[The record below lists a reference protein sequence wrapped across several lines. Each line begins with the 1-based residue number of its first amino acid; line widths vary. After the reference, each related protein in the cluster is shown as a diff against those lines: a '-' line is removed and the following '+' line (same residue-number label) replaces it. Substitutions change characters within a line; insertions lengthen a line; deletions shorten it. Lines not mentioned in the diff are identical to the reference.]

1 MTDIGNFDGVKV
13 SQMLSKVTKILGKA
27 TTISQ
32 DDSDAQMDTGSE
44 FEGDDDYEGLDSED
58 GHLDGNGWS
67 PGSPSPQPTPHVGPA
82 SARVDDS
89 ASMRALNSR
98 IRRDLRIA
106 KSAGFR
112 VGHIGPLLHN
122 CPDAFVTI
130 SCRVAKLGISEEAL
144 QAWDLDQSLYFLVL
158 IRYKSGYKTL
168 ERLIGGDSVVSR
180 NVEIRVGLS
189 HNYKIQI
196 VQAIDAFSQLKQNRK
211 ENKSTKSQNANFE
224 GLYPLFIGG
233 PLEELLNER
242 LVTIL
247 KYRLEKGLS
256 WGGSERFYS
265 DYQGAIVGTSDYIE
279 SNYWEDDSES
289 TKIFPPIVTADHL
302 AESPAELSFPLMT
315 MQFALRHLVRCTEFC
330 LVCHCK
336 VDMDFEALKPYVCSK
351 PLCLYQ
357 YMALG
362 FGPSIEHEIIS
373 QPHVVDLL
381 VSFCYS
387 SACSQRLSGFPVGM
401 GLIVPHPA
409 LWPARVPQSPYNPL
423 TLETPLYAATPASK
437 HGYGYPGAASAGGAL
452 VAQKSS
458 SGRTEPRRRSAKFDH
473 RTMELLF
480 PPGEKILRIGQ
491 WICLHLVSKD
501 PETPVHCRV
510 IEVLY
515 PVVRLGTPIHFK
527 EARSQMTRQPSQL
540 PQQQTGHQT
549 HATTHNESVGVSA
562 SQQFYPSPYG
572 HGVRSAPTPACTP
585 PPPSVLSEVEFT
597 IYDQNFD
604 DLEPTDKLTTICM
617 LLNTLPSVT
626 EMKMYL
632 QSKNGIDTSLRTWH
646 DRISPAALGMLRWII
661 ASNRSCLIQVDDI
674 DKAATKSI
682 NKSEERVSGM
692 PQWMQFRFAQGAPD
706 KEQRFLY
713 SVRQEATNPKHPT
726 IFAWHGSPISNW
738 HGIVREGLHFRET
751 VNGRAFGNGVY
762 HAKDVSTSLSY
773 SGSHRYASLI
783 TGSGASWPQ
792 SELGITEAIA
802 LNEIVNAPDQF
813 VSKYPYLVVSQLD
826 WIQSRYLFVKC
837 SLLSTEMENKH
848 PTKVYEQDPT
858 WAPTGACGEKIAIP
872 ITVVSKSRRPAPKT
886 VKTGNKKAKIGA
898 SEDDAILLSDDT
910 EVEDLA
916 ILLSDEE
923 NKPTK
928 KDQSAT
934 KKGKSLNL
942 DVSLTKSLKP
952 SQTDFRP
959 GVLDHSTLPILAPPA
974 YAAPAATRSLQ
985 RELNNTLKIQ
995 EIHPAHELGWYL
1007 NPNLVENVYQW
1018 IVELHSFDADL
1029 PLAQDLKKRKL
1040 VSVVLE
1046 LRFGKDY
1053 PISPPFVRVIRPRFL
1068 SFQAGGGGHVTAGG
1082 ALCMQLLTNSGWSA
1096 VSNIESVLLQ
1106 VRLAIS
1112 STDPKPAR
1120 LDPCNQRD
1128 YGVGEAIE
1136 AFVRACHTHGVSL
1149 PIAFLKFKAL
1159 KKKLLSN
1166 HTEPRS
1172 NCYRLMGSNLYSG
1185 RYLKTSDRFHR
1196 PAKPCTKSTTEY

>member
-1 MTDIGNFDGVKV
+1 
-13 SQMLSKVTKILGKA
+13 MLSKVTKILGKA

-32 DDSDAQMDTGSE
+32 DDSDVQMDTSSE
-44 FEGDDDYEGLDSED
+44 YEGDDDYEGLDSED
-58 GHLDGNGWS
+58 DHLDGNGWS

-82 SARVDDS
+82 YERVDDS
-89 ASMRALNSR
+89 VSMRALKSR
-98 IRRDLRIA
+98 IRRDLRMA

-112 VGHIGPLLHN
+112 VGHIGPLLSN
-122 CPDAFVTI
+122 CSDAFVTI

-168 ERLIGGDSVVSR
+168 ERLIAGDSVVSR

-196 VQAIDAFSQLKQNRK
+196 AQAIDAFSQLKQNRK
-211 ENKSTKSQNANFE
+211 GKKSTRSQNANFDS
-224 GLYPLFIGG
+224 LYPLFIGG

-265 DYQGAIVGTSDYIE
+265 DYQGAIVGKSDYIE

-302 AESPAELSFPLMT
+302 GESPAELSFPLMT

-387 SACSQRLSGFPVGM
+387 SACNQRLSGFPVGM

-409 LWPARVPQSPYNPL
+409 LARVPQGSYKPL
-423 TLETPLYAATPASK
+423 MLDTPLFSSTPASK
-437 HGYGYPGAASAGGAL
+437 HGYGYQGAASAGGAV

-458 SGRTEPRRRSAKFDH
+458 SGRTEPSRRSAKFDH

-480 PPGEKILRIGQ
+480 PPGEKYLRVGQ

-501 PETPVHCRV
+501 PETPIHCRV
-510 IEVLY
+510 IEALY
-515 PVVRLGTPIHFK
+515 PVVRLGTPIHLK
-527 EARSQMTRQPSQL
+527 EASSQMTRQPSQL
-540 PQQQTGHQT
+540 PEQQTAHQT
-549 HATTHNESVGVSA
+549 HAVGVSV
-562 SQQFYPSPYG
+562 SQQFHPSPYG

-604 DLEPTDKLTTICM
+604 DLEPRDKLNTICM

-632 QSKNGIDTSLRTWH
+632 QSMNGIDTSLRTWH
-646 DRISPAALGMLRWII
+646 DRISPAALGILRWII

-674 DKAATKSI
+674 EKDATKSL

-692 PQWMQFRFAQGAPD
+692 PKWMQFRFAQGAPD
-706 KEQRFLY
+706 KEQRFLN
-713 SVRQEATNPKHPT
+713 SLRQEAKNPKHPT

-738 HGIVREGLHFRET
+738 HGIVREGLHFKDT

-762 HAKDVSTSLSY
+762 HAKDVSTSLTY
-773 SGSHRYASLI
+773 SGSHRYASII

-792 SELGITEAIA
+792 SELGVTEAIA

-813 VSKYPYLVVSQLD
+813 VSKAPYLVVSQLD

-837 SLLSTEMENKH
+837 SLLSTEMENKQ

-858 WAPTGACGEKIAIP
+858 WVPTGSCGERIAIP
-872 ITVVSKSRRPAPKT
+872 ITVVSNSRRPAPKT

-910 EVEDLA
+910 EVEDRE

-923 NKPTK
+923 NQPTK
-928 KDQSAT
+928 KDQSAI
-934 KKGKSLNL
+934 KKGKSISM
-942 DVSLTKSLKP
+942 DVSLTKSLEP

-985 RELNNTLKIQ
+985 RELNNTLQIQ
-995 EIHPAHELGWYL
+995 ETHPAHELGWYI
-1007 NPNLVENVYQW
+1007 NPSSVENVYQW
-1018 IVELHSFDADL
+1018 IVELHSFDVYL

-1120 LDPCNQRD
+1120 LDPYNQRD

-1149 PIAFLKFKAL
+1149 PIAFSKFRAL
-1159 KKKLLSN
+1159 KKRLL
-1166 HTEPRS
+1166 
-1172 NCYRLMGSNLYSG
+1172 
-1185 RYLKTSDRFHR
+1185 RF
-1196 PAKPCTKSTTEY
+1196 PIAPNQGQIIIG

>member
-1 MTDIGNFDGVKV
+1 
-13 SQMLSKVTKILGKA
+13 MLSRVTKILDKA

-32 DDSDAQMDTGSE
+32 DGSDAEMDTGSE
-44 FEGDDDYEGLDSED
+44 FEEGDEYEGLDSED
-58 GHLDGNGWS
+58 DQLDGNGWS
-67 PGSPSPQPTPHVGPA
+67 PGSPSPQPIPHIGFA
-82 SARVDDS
+82 SARVEDS

-98 IRRDLRIA
+98 IRKDLRTA

-112 VGHIGPLLHN
+112 VGHIGPLLSN
-122 CPDAFVTI
+122 CPDAFITI

-144 QAWDLDQSLYFLVL
+144 QAWDLDQSLYFLII
-158 IRYKSGYKTL
+158 IRYGSGYKPL
-168 ERLIGGDSVVSR
+168 ERLTGGDHVKSR
-180 NVEIRVGLS
+180 SVEIRVGLS
-189 HNYKIQI
+189 HDYKIQI
-196 VQAIDAFSQLKQNRK
+196 SQAIDAFNQSKMKGK
-211 ENKSTKSQNANFE
+211 ENKFTGSQNVNPE
-224 GLYPLFIGG
+224 GLYSLFIGR
-233 PLEELLNER
+233 PLDGLLNER
-242 LVTIL
+242 LITIL

-265 DYQGAIVGTSDYIE
+265 DFQGAIVGSSDYIE

-289 TKIFPPIVTADHL
+289 TKNFQPIVTADHL
-302 AESPAELSFPLMT
+302 VESIDKELSFPLLA

-357 YMALG
+357 YMTLG
-362 FGPSIEHEIIS
+362 FGPSIEHEIMS

-381 VSFCYS
+381 ISFCYS
-387 SACSQRLSGFPVGM
+387 SACSQRLANLPVGM
-401 GLIVPHPA
+401 GLIVPHPSLLPTRTA
-409 LWPARVPQSPYNPL
+409 QPPYNPSVL
-423 TLETPLYAATPASK
+423 GNPLYAATAASR
-437 HGYGYPGAASAGGAL
+437 HGYGFQDAAAAAAAAGADF
-452 VAQKSS
+452 AQNSS
-458 SGRTEPRRRSAKFDH
+458 YRIEPRRYSAKFDH
-473 RTMELLF
+473 RTMELIF
-480 PPGEKILRIGQ
+480 PPGEKILRAGQ
-491 WICLHLVSKD
+491 WICLHLVSSD
-501 PETPVHCRV
+501 PEAPVHCRV
-510 IEVLY
+510 IEALY
-515 PVVRLGTPIHFK
+515 PVVRLGASIHVDK
-527 EARSQMTRQPSQL
+527 TSSKMSRQPSQI
-540 PQQQTGHQT
+540 PQQQTAQQAHVSTRYGS
-549 HATTHNESVGVSA
+549 NGMSA
-562 SQQFYPSPYG
+562 SQQFNQSPYG
-572 HGVRSAPTPACTP
+572 HGVRSAPTPTCTP
-585 PPPSVLSEVEFT
+585 PPPPSLLPEVEFT

-604 DLEPTDKLTTICM
+604 DLEPIDKLTTMCM
-617 LLNTLPSVT
+617 LLDTLPSVT
-626 EMKMYL
+626 QMKKYL
-632 QSKNGIDTSLRTWH
+632 QALNSIDTSLRTWH

-674 DKAATKSI
+674 DKHTTKSI

-706 KEQRFLY
+706 KEQRFIS
-713 SVRQEATNPKHPT
+713 SVRQEAKNPNHPT
-726 IFAWHGSPISNW
+726 IFAWHGSPVANW
-738 HGIVREGLHFRET
+738 HGIVREGLHFRDT
-751 VNGRAFGNGVY
+751 ANGRAFGNGVY
-762 HAKDVSTSLSY
+762 HAKDVSTSLTY
-773 SGSHRYASLI
+773 SGSHRHASL
-783 TGSGASWPQ
+783 TAAFGASWPQ

-813 VSKYPYLVVSQLD
+813 VSKNPYLVVSQLD

-837 SLLSTEMENKH
+837 TLLPTDMEDKH

-858 WAPTGACGEKIAIP
+858 WTPTGASGVRIAIP
-872 ITVVSKSRRPAPKT
+872 ITVVSKSRRPASKT

-898 SEDDAILLSDDT
+898 TEDDAILLSDDT
-910 EVEDLA
+910 EIEDLT
-916 ILLSDEE
+916 ILLSDED
-923 NKPTK
+923 NKLAN
-928 KDQSAT
+928 DNQNAT
-934 KKGKSLNL
+934 KHGKSAIM
-942 DVSLTKSLKP
+942 DAISKKSSEP

-959 GVLDHSTLPILAPPA
+959 GVLDHSTLPILTPPA

-985 RELNNTLKIQ
+985 RELNNTLQIQ
-995 EIHPAHELGWYL
+995 ETHPAHELGWYI

-1018 IVELHSFDADL
+1018 IVELHSFDTNL

-1120 LDPCNQRD
+1120 LDPYNQRD

-1149 PIAFLKFKAL
+1149 SLAF
-1159 KKKLLSN
+1159 
-1166 HTEPRS
+1166 
-1172 NCYRLMGSNLYSG
+1172 SNL
-1185 RYLKTSDRFHR
+1185 RF
-1196 PAKPCTKSTTEY
+1196 

>member
-1 MTDIGNFDGVKV
+1 
-13 SQMLSKVTKILGKA
+13 MLSKVTKILDKA

-44 FEGDDDYEGLDSED
+44 FEENDDYEGLDSED
-58 GHLDGNGWS
+58 DHLDGNGWS
-67 PGSPSPQPTPHVGPA
+67 PGSPSPQSTPHIGLA
-82 SARVDDS
+82 SARVDDI
-89 ASMRALNSR
+89 ASMQALNSR
-98 IRRDLRIA
+98 IRRDLRMA

-112 VGHIGPLLHN
+112 VGHIGPLLSN

-158 IRYKSGYKTL
+158 IRYKSGYKPL
-168 ERLIGGDSVVSR
+168 ERLISGDCVVSR

-196 VQAIDAFSQLKQNRK
+196 IQAIDAFSQLKQPRNEKTATR
-211 ENKSTKSQNANFE
+211 SQNAKFE
-224 GLYPLFIGG
+224 GLYPLFIGR
-233 PLEELLNER
+233 PLEGLLNER

-265 DYQGAIVGTSDYIE
+265 DYQGASVGASDYIE

-289 TKIFPPIVTADHL
+289 TKNFQPIVTADHL
-302 AESPAELSFPLMT
+302 AESPIELSFPLVT

-336 VDMDFEALKPYVCSK
+336 IDMDFEALKPYVCSK

-362 FGPSIEHEIIS
+362 FGPSIEHEIMS

-387 SACSQRLSGFPVGM
+387 SAYNQRLLGFPVGM

-409 LWPARVPQSPYNPL
+409 LWPAGVPQSPYNPSML
-423 TLETPLYAATPASK
+423 STPLHAATPASTY
-437 HGYGYPGAASAGGAL
+437 GYGYQGAASADGVV
-452 VAQKSS
+452 VAQNSP
-458 SGRTEPRRRSAKFDH
+458 SGRTEPRRHSAKFDH
-473 RTMELLF
+473 RTMELIF
-480 PPGEKILRIGQ
+480 QPGEKILRVGQ
-491 WICLHLVSKD
+491 WICLHLVLKE

-510 IEVLY
+510 TEALY
-515 PVVRLGTPIHFK
+515 PVVRLGTPIHVD
-527 EARSQMTRQPSQL
+527 EASSQKTRPPCKL
-540 PQQQTGHQT
+540 PQQQTAHQT
-549 HATTHNESVGVSA
+549 HVSTYNESVGVSA
-562 SQQFYPSPYG
+562 SQKVHPSPHG
-572 HGVRSAPTPACTP
+572 RGVRSAPTHACAP
-585 PPPSVLSEVEFT
+585 PPPSVLPQVEFT

-626 EMKMYL
+626 EMRVYL
-632 QSKNGIDTSLRTWH
+632 LSINGIDTSLRTWH
-646 DRISPAALGMLRWII
+646 DRISPAALGILRWII

-706 KEQRFLY
+706 KEQRFIN
-713 SVRQEATNPKHPT
+713 SVRQQAENSNHPT

-738 HGIVREGLHFRET
+738 HGIVREGLHFRDT

-773 SGSHRYASLI
+773 SGPNRYLSLI
-783 TGSGASWPQ
+783 TAPSASWPQ
-792 SELGITEAIA
+792 SELGITEAVA

-813 VSKYPYLVVSQLD
+813 VSKHPYLVVSQLD

-837 SLLSTEMENKH
+837 SLQSADMEDKH
-848 PTKVYEQDPT
+848 PTKLYEQDPT
-858 WAPTGACGEKIAIP
+858 WTPTGASGVRIAIP
-872 ITVVSKSRRPAPKT
+872 VTVVSKSRRPAPKT

-898 SEDDAILLSDDT
+898 SEDDAIMLSDNT
-910 EVEDLA
+910 EMEDLE
-916 ILLSDEE
+916 ILLSDED
-923 NKPTK
+923 NKPIK
-928 KDQSAT
+928 KDQSAI
-934 KKGKSLNL
+934 KKGKNL
-942 DVSLTKSLKP
+942 IMDVLLTKSSEP

-959 GVLDHSTLPILAPPA
+959 GVLDHSTLPILEPPA

-985 RELNNTLKIQ
+985 RELNNTLQIQ
-995 EIHPAHELGWYL
+995 KTHPAHELGWYI

-1082 ALCMQLLTNSGWSA
+1082 ALCMELLTNSGWSA

-1120 LDPCNQRD
+1120 LDPHNQRD

-1136 AFVRACHTHGVSL
+1136 AFVRACQTHGVSF
-1149 PIAFLKFKAL
+1149 PIAF
-1159 KKKLLSN
+1159 S
-1166 HTEPRS
+1166 S
-1172 NCYRLMGSNLYSG
+1172 SRL
-1185 RYLKTSDRFHR
+1185 
-1196 PAKPCTKSTTEY
+1196 

>member
-1 MTDIGNFDGVKV
+1 MTDIGDFDGVKV
-13 SQMLSKVTKILGKA
+13 SQMLSRVTKILDKA
-27 TTISQ
+27 TRISQ
-32 DDSDAQMDTGSE
+32 DDSDVEMDTGSE
-44 FEGDDDYEGLDSED
+44 IEENNYFQGLDSED
-58 GHLDGNGWS
+58 DHLDGNGWS
-67 PGSPSPQPTPHVGPA
+67 PGSPSPPPIPHIGLA
-82 SARVDDS
+82 SARVEDS
-89 ASMRALNSR
+89 ASIRALNSR
-98 IRRDLRIA
+98 IRKDLRMA

-112 VGHIGPLLHN
+112 VGHIGPLLSN
-122 CPDAFVTI
+122 SPDAFVTI

-144 QAWDLDQSLYFLVL
+144 QAWDLDQSLYFLIL
-158 IRYKSGYKTL
+158 IRFKSGYKPL
-168 ERLIGGDSVVSR
+168 ERLISGDHAVSR

-196 VQAIDAFSQLKQNRK
+196 SQAIDAFSQLKQRGK
-211 ENKSTKSQNANFE
+211 ENKSTGPRNANSE
-224 GLYPLFIGG
+224 GLYPLFIGR
-233 PLEELLNER
+233 PLEGLLNER

-265 DYQGAIVGTSDYIE
+265 DYQGAIVGSSDYLE

-289 TKIFPPIVTADHL
+289 TKIFQPIVTADHL
-302 AESPAELSFPLMT
+302 VERTTEFSFPLLA
-315 MQFALRHLVRCTEFC
+315 MQFSLRHLVRCTEFC

-362 FGPSIEHEIIS
+362 FGPSIEHEIMS
-373 QPHVVDLL
+373 QPQVVDLL

-387 SACSQRLSGFPVGM
+387 SACSQRLASFPVGM
-401 GLIVPHPA
+401 GLIVPHPS
-409 LWPARVPQSPYNPL
+409 LWPARKPQVPYNPSML
-423 TLETPLYAATPASK
+423 GSPLYPATPASK
-437 HGYGYPGAASAGGAL
+437 LGYGYQGAAAAGGD

-458 SGRTEPRRRSAKFDH
+458 SRRKEPKRCSARFDH
-473 RTMELLF
+473 RTMELIF
-480 PPGEKILRIGQ
+480 PPGEKILRVGQ

-510 IEVLY
+510 IEALY
-515 PVVRLGTPIHFK
+515 PVVRLGTPIHVD
-527 EARSQMTRQPSQL
+527 EGNQMSLQSSQL
-540 PQQQTGHQT
+540 PQQTAQQT
-549 HATTHNESVGVSA
+549 HVSTRYESDGMSA
-562 SQQFYPSPYG
+562 SQQFHPSPYG

-585 PPPSVLSEVEFT
+585 PPPLLLPEVEFT

-604 DLEPTDKLTTICM
+604 DLGPTEKLTTMCM

-626 EMKMYL
+626 QMKTYL
-632 QSKNGIDTSLRTWH
+632 QGMNGIDTSLRTWH

-674 DKAATKSI
+674 DKGATKSI

-706 KEQRFLY
+706 KEHRFIS
-713 SVRQEATNPKHPT
+713 SVRQEAKNPNHPT
-726 IFAWHGSPISNW
+726 IFAWHGSPVSNW
-738 HGIVREGLHFRET
+738 HGIVREGLHFRDT

-773 SGSHRYASLI
+773 SGTHRYASTI
-783 TGSGASWPQ
+783 GASVASWPQ

-813 VSKYPYLVVSQLD
+813 VSKNPYLVVSQLD

-837 SLLSTEMENKH
+837 SLQATDMEDRH
-848 PTKVYEQDPT
+848 PTKIYEQDPT
-858 WAPTGACGEKIAIP
+858 WTPTGASGVRIAIP
-872 ITVVSKSRRPAPKT
+872 VTVVSKSRRPASKT

-898 SEDDAILLSDDT
+898 TEDDAILLSDDT
-910 EVEDLA
+910 EVEDIA
-916 ILLSDEE
+916 ILLSDED
-923 NKPTK
+923 NKPAK
-928 KDQSAT
+928 KNQSAF
-934 KKGKSLNL
+934 KKGKGAIM
-942 DVSLTKSLKP
+942 DVISKKSSEP

-985 RELNNTLKIQ
+985 RELSNTLQIQ
-995 EIHPAHELGWYL
+995 ETHPAHELGWYI

-1018 IVELHSFDADL
+1018 IVELHSFDCDL

-1120 LDPCNQRD
+1120 LDPYNQRD

-1149 PIAFLKFKAL
+1149 PIA
-1159 KKKLLSN
+1159 S
-1166 HTEPRS
+1166 
-1172 NCYRLMGSNLYSG
+1172 
-1185 RYLKTSDRFHR
+1185 
-1196 PAKPCTKSTTEY
+1196 TKSRL

>member
-1 MTDIGNFDGVKV
+1 MCVSADVGDYPTSHNYILCTASQHVPPAISSALTDIGDFDGVKV
-13 SQMLSKVTKILGKA
+13 SQMLSRVSKILDKA
-27 TTISQ
+27 TSISR
-32 DDSDAQMDTGSE
+32 DDSDAEMDTGSDFGE
-44 FEGDDDYEGLDSED
+44 NDDYEGLDSD
-58 GHLDGNGWS
+58 DHLDGNGWALD
-67 PGSPSPQPTPHVGPA
+67 SPSPQPISHIGLA
-82 SARVDDS
+82 SARVEES

-98 IRRDLRIA
+98 IRKDLRIA

-112 VGHIGPLLHN
+112 VGHVGPLLNN
-122 CPDAFVTI
+122 CPDAFVAI

-144 QAWDLDQSLYFLVL
+144 QAWDLDQSLYFLLL
-158 IRYKSGYKTL
+158 IRYKSGYKPL
-168 ERLIGGDSVVSR
+168 ERLISEDHVLSR

-196 VQAIDAFSQLKQNRK
+196 AQAIDAFSQLKQKGK
-211 ENKSTKSQNANFE
+211 EKKSTGSQNVNSE
-224 GLYPLFIGG
+224 GLYPLFIGR
-233 PLEELLNER
+233 PLEGLLNER

-265 DYQGAIVGTSDYIE
+265 DYQGASVGTSDYVE

-289 TKIFPPIVTADHL
+289 TKILQPIVTADHL
-302 AESPAELSFPLMT
+302 VERTTELSFPLLAI
-315 MQFALRHLVRCTEFC
+315 QFALRHLVRCTEFC

-362 FGPSIEHEIIS
+362 FGPSIEHEIMS

-387 SACSQRLSGFPVGM
+387 SACSQRLASFPVGM
-401 GLIVPHPA
+401 GLIVPHPS
-409 LWPARVPQSPYNPL
+409 LWLARIPQTPYNPSML
-423 TLETPLYAATPASK
+423 GTPLYQATPASK
-437 HGYGYPGAASAGGAL
+437 HGHRYQSATAAGGAV
-452 VAQKSS
+452 VAQKSA
-458 SGRTEPRRRSAKFDH
+458 SGRMEPRRCSAKFDY
-473 RTMELLF
+473 RTMELIF
-480 PPGEKILRIGQ
+480 PPGEKILRLGQ

-501 PETPVHCRV
+501 PETLVHCRV

-515 PVVRLGTPIHFK
+515 PVVRLGTPIYVG
-527 EARSQMTRQPSQL
+527 ETSSQMSRQSSQL
-540 PQQQTGHQT
+540 PKQETAQQTSFSTRYEYDGM
-549 HATTHNESVGVSA
+549 SA
-562 SQQFYPSPYG
+562 SQQFHPSPYG
-572 HGVRSAPTPACTP
+572 QGAPSVPTPACTP
-585 PPPSVLSEVEFT
+585 PPPSFLTEVEFT

-604 DLEPTDKLTTICM
+604 DLEPTDKLSTMCM

-626 EMKMYL
+626 QMKTYL
-632 QSKNGIDTSLRTWH
+632 QSMNGIDTSLRTWH

-661 ASNRSCLIQVDDI
+661 ASNRSCLIQVDDV
-674 DKAATKSI
+674 DKDATKSI

-706 KEQRFLY
+706 KEQRFIS
-713 SVRQEATNPKHPT
+713 SVRQEAINPNHPT
-726 IFAWHGSPISNW
+726 IFAWHGSPVSNW
-738 HGIVREGLHFRET
+738 HGIVREGLHFRDT
-751 VNGRAFGNGVY
+751 LNGRAFGNGVY
-762 HAKDVSTSLSY
+762 HARDVSTSLSY
-773 SGSHRYASLI
+773 TGSHRYAPF
-783 TGSGASWPQ
+783 TGASGSSWPQ

-837 SLLSTEMENKH
+837 SLQATDMDDKD

-858 WAPTGACGEKIAIP
+858 WTPTGASGVKIAIP
-872 ITVVSKSRRPAPKT
+872 ITVVSKSRRPASKT

-898 SEDDAILLSDDT
+898 TEDEAILLSDDT

-923 NKPTK
+923 NNPAKRN
-928 KDQSAT
+928 QSAI
-934 KKGKSLNL
+934 KKGKSAIM
-942 DVSLTKSLKP
+942 DVISKKSP
-952 SQTDFRP
+952 ESSQTDFRP
-959 GVLDHSTLPILAPPA
+959 DVLDHSTLPILAPPA

-985 RELNNTLKIQ
+985 RELNNTLQIQ
-995 EIHPAHELGWYL
+995 ETNPAHELGWYI

-1018 IVELHSFDADL
+1018 IVELHSFDTDL
-1029 PLAQDLKKRKL
+1029 PLAQDLKQRKL

-1120 LDPCNQRD
+1120 LDPHNQRD
-1128 YGVGEAIE
+1128 YGVGEAID

-1149 PIAFLKFKAL
+1149 PIAF
-1159 KKKLLSN
+1159 SN
-1166 HTEPRS
+1166 S
-1172 NCYRLMGSNLYSG
+1172 RL
-1185 RYLKTSDRFHR
+1185 
-1196 PAKPCTKSTTEY
+1196 

>member
-1 MTDIGNFDGVKV
+1 
-13 SQMLSKVTKILGKA
+13 MLARVTKILDKA

-32 DDSDAQMDTGSE
+32 DDSDAEMDTGSE
-44 FEGDDDYEGLDSED
+44 FEQSDDYEVLDSED
-58 GHLDGNGWS
+58 DHLGGNGWS
-67 PGSPSPQPTPHVGPA
+67 PSSDSPEPSPHIGLASTCVG
-82 SARVDDS
+82 DS

-98 IRRDLRIA
+98 IRNDLRIA
-106 KSAGFR
+106 KCAGFR
-112 VGHIGPLLHN
+112 VGHIGPPLGI
-122 CPDAFVTI
+122 CSDAFFTI

-144 QAWDLDQSLYFLVL
+144 QAWDLDPSQYFLIL
-158 IRYKSGYKTL
+158 IRYKSGYKSL
-168 ERLIGGDSVVSR
+168 ERLISGDYVVSK

-189 HNYKIQI
+189 RYYKIQNA
-196 VQAIDAFSQLKQNRK
+196 QAIEAFSQLKHKGK
-211 ENKSTKSQNANFE
+211 ENKSTGSQNANSD
-224 GLYPLFIGG
+224 GLYPLFIGR

-256 WGGSERFYS
+256 WGGSERFFS
-265 DYQGAIVGTSDYIE
+265 DYQGTISGAADYIR

-289 TKIFPPIVTADHL
+289 TKSFQPIVTADHL
-302 AESPAELSFPLMT
+302 VESTIEFSFPLLA

-357 YMALG
+357 YMTLG
-362 FGPSIEHEIIS
+362 FGPSIEHEIMS

-387 SACSQRLSGFPVGM
+387 SACNQRLASFPKGM
-401 GLIVPHPA
+401 GLSVPHPS
-409 LWPARVPQSPYNPL
+409 LWLPRVPQSPFNPSML
-423 TLETPLYAATPASK
+423 RTPLYAETPTSK
-437 HGYGYPGAASAGGAL
+437 QGAAAADGA
-452 VAQKSS
+452 VVTQKSS
-458 SGRTEPRRRSAKFDH
+458 SGRTEPKRGSAKFDK
-473 RTMELLF
+473 RTMELIF
-480 PPGEKILRIGQ
+480 PPGEKILRVGQ
-491 WICLHLVSKD
+491 WICLHVLSKD
-501 PETPVHCRV
+501 RETSVHCRV

-515 PVVRLGTPIHFK
+515 PVVRLGKAIHVD
-527 EARSQMTRQPSQL
+527 EASSQMTWQSSQL
-540 PQQQTGHQT
+540 PQQQTAEQAHVST
-549 HATTHNESVGVSA
+549 RYESDGMSA
-562 SQQFYPSPYG
+562 SQQLHSSPYG
-572 HGVRSAPTPACTP
+572 HVFRSVPTPACTP
-585 PPPSVLSEVEFT
+585 PPSLLLEVEFT
-597 IYDQNFD
+597 VYDQNFD

-626 EMKMYL
+626 QMKIYL
-632 QSKNGIDTSLRTWH
+632 QSMSGIDTSLRTWH

-674 DKAATKSI
+674 DKDATKSI

-692 PQWMQFRFAQGAPD
+692 PQWVQFRFAQGAPD
-706 KEQRFLY
+706 KEQRFIS
-713 SVRQEATNPKHPT
+713 SVRQEAKDPNHPT
-726 IFAWHGSPISNW
+726 IFAWHGSPVSNW
-738 HGIVREGLHFRET
+738 HGIVREGLHFRDT
-751 VNGRAFGNGVY
+751 INGRAFGNGVY

-773 SGSHRYASLI
+773 SGPYRNALLTSSPGAS
-783 TGSGASWPQ
+783 SSWPQ

-813 VSKYPYLVVSQLD
+813 VSKNPYLVVSQLD

-837 SLLSTEMENKH
+837 SLQATDIEDKH

-858 WAPTGACGEKIAIP
+858 WTPTGASGIRIAIP
-872 ITVVSKSRRPAPKT
+872 ITVVSKSRRPTSKAL
-886 VKTGNKKAKIGA
+886 KTGNKKAKVGDT
-898 SEDDAILLSDDT
+898 EDDAILLSDDT

-916 ILLSDEE
+916 ILLSDED
-923 NKPTK
+923 NKPAK
-928 KDQSAT
+928 KNQSAI
-934 KKGKSLNL
+934 KKGKSAIK
-942 DVSLTKSLKP
+942 DVVSMRLSEP

-959 GVLDHSTLPILAPPA
+959 GVLDHSTLPILEPPF
-974 YAAPAATRSLQ
+974 YATPVATRSLQ
-985 RELNNTLKIQ
+985 RELSNTLQIL
-995 EIHPAHELGWYL
+995 ETHPAHELGWYI
-1007 NPNLVENVYQW
+1007 NPNLVENVFQW
-1018 IVELHSFDADL
+1018 IVELHSFDTNL

-1068 SFQAGGGGHVTAGG
+1068 GFQAGGGGHVTAGG

-1106 VRLAIS
+1106 VRLAMS
-1112 STDPKPAR
+1112 STDPRPAR
-1120 LDPCNQRD
+1120 LDPHNQRD

-1149 PIAFLKFKAL
+1149 LIAFTH
-1159 KKKLLSN
+1159 S
-1166 HTEPRS
+1166 
-1172 NCYRLMGSNLYSG
+1172 RL
-1185 RYLKTSDRFHR
+1185 
-1196 PAKPCTKSTTEY
+1196 

>member
-1 MTDIGNFDGVKV
+1 
-13 SQMLSKVTKILGKA
+13 MLSKVTKILGKA
-27 TTISQ
+27 TTVSQ
-32 DDSDAQMDTGSE
+32 DDSDTQMDTGSE
-44 FEGDDDYEGLDSED
+44 FEENDDYEGPDSED
-58 GHLDGNGWS
+58 DQLDGNGWS
-67 PGSPSPQPTPHVGPA
+67 PGSPSPQPAPHTGLA

-89 ASMRALNSR
+89 ASMRALHSR
-98 IRRDLRIA
+98 IRRDLSIA

-112 VGHIGPLLHN
+112 VGHIGPLLSN
-122 CPDAFVTI
+122 CSDAFVTI

-158 IRYKSGYKTL
+158 IRYKSGYKPL
-168 ERLIGGDSVVSR
+168 ERMIGGDCVVSR

-196 VQAIDAFSQLKQNRK
+196 VQAIDAFSQLKQTRK
-211 ENKSTKSQNANFE
+211 EKKSKRSQNATFE
-224 GLYPLFIGG
+224 GLHPLFIGR
-233 PLEELLNER
+233 PLEGLLNER

-265 DYQGAIVGTSDYIE
+265 DYQGAIIGTSDYIE
-279 SNYWEDDSES
+279 SNYWEDDSGS
-289 TKIFPPIVTADHL
+289 TKNFPPIVTADHL
-302 AESPAELSFPLMT
+302 AESPRELSFPLMA

-362 FGPSIEHEIIS
+362 FGPSIEHDIMS

-387 SACSQRLSGFPVGM
+387 SASSQRLTGFPVGM
-401 GLIVPHPA
+401 GLIVPRPD
-409 LWPARVPQSPYNPL
+409 LLQARVPQGSYNPL
-423 TLETPLYAATPASK
+423 MLGNSLYAATPASK
-437 HGYGYPGAASAGGAL
+437 HGYGYQGAASAGRAV
-452 VAQKSS
+452 VAQNHS
-458 SGRTEPRRRSAKFDH
+458 SGRTELRRHSAKFDH
-473 RTMELLF
+473 RTMELIF
-480 PPGEKILRIGQ
+480 PPGEKILRAGQ

-501 PETPVHCRV
+501 PEIPVHCRV

-515 PVVRLGTPIHFK
+515 PVVRLGTLIHVG
-527 EARSQMTRQPSQL
+527 EASSKMTRQPSQL
-540 PQQQTGHQT
+540 PQQQTAHHT
-549 HATTHNESVGVSA
+549 NVSTHNESVGISLA
-562 SQQFYPSPYG
+562 QNFNSCQNG
-572 HGVRSAPTPACTP
+572 HDLRSAPTPACTP
-585 PPPSVLSEVEFT
+585 PLPSVIQEVEFT
-597 IYDQNFD
+597 IYEKNFD
-604 DLEPTDKLTTICM
+604 DLEPKDKLTTICM

-632 QSKNGIDTSLRTWH
+632 QSMNGIDTSLRTWH
-646 DRISPAALGMLRWII
+646 DRISPAALGILRWII

-674 DKAATKSI
+674 DKTATKSI

-706 KEQRFLY
+706 KEQRFIY
-713 SVRQEATNPKHPT
+713 SVRQEAKNPNHPT
-726 IFAWHGSPISNW
+726 IFAWHGSPVSNW
-738 HGIVREGLHFRET
+738 HGIVREGLHFRDT
-751 VNGRAFGNGVY
+751 ANGRAFGNGVY

-773 SGSHRYASLI
+773 SGPSRYASL
-783 TGSGASWPQ
+783 TTASVASWPR

-802 LNEIVNAPDQF
+802 LNEIVNAPHQF
-813 VSKYPYLVVSQLD
+813 VSNNPYLVVSQLD

-837 SLLSTEMENKH
+837 SLQSTDMEDKH

-858 WAPTGACGEKIAIP
+858 WTPTGASGVRIAIP
-872 ITVVSKSRRPAPKT
+872 ITVVSKSRRPASKT
-886 VKTGNKKAKIGA
+886 DKTGNLKARIGA

-910 EVEDLA
+910 DVEDLA
-916 ILLSDEE
+916 ILLSDDD

-934 KKGKSLNL
+934 KKGKNL
-942 DVSLTKSLKP
+942 KSSEL
-952 SQTDFRP
+952 SHTDFRP

-974 YAAPAATRSLQ
+974 YATPAATRSLQ
-985 RELNNTLKIQ
+985 RELNNTLQIQ
-995 EIHPAHELGWYL
+995 ETHPAHELGWYL

-1029 PLAQDLKKRKL
+1029 PLAQDLKRRKL

-1053 PISPPFVRVIRPRFL
+1053 PISPPFVRVVRPRFL

-1120 LDPCNQRD
+1120 LDPYNQRD

-1149 PIAFLKFKAL
+1149 PIAF
-1159 KKKLLSN
+1159 SN
-1166 HTEPRS
+1166 S
-1172 NCYRLMGSNLYSG
+1172 RL
-1185 RYLKTSDRFHR
+1185 
-1196 PAKPCTKSTTEY
+1196 